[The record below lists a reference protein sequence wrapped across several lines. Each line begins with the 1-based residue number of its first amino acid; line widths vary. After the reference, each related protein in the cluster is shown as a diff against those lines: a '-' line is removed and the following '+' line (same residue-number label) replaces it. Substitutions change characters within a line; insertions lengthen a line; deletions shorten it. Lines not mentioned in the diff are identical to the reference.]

1 MFSFNR
7 FKFNKLNYTLFI
19 CLLMLSSLPVAAEK
33 QKMIVGDF
41 SQQSSAIPESWDTLT
56 FGSIEEHTS
65 YTLVDDDNIKVIK
78 AQSNES
84 ASGLTKKISFN
95 PKEYPYLSWRWKVN
109 KAIPGTDVTSK
120 SGDDYAARI
129 YVMFKYNLEDLPE
142 DEQSRISWYK
152 FFNGKLP
159 PLATLNYIWAN
170 KMPLGRIVPSP
181 YTDRVKMVIL
191 KNKDSELQQWHVEE
205 RNIYED
211 YKKAF
216 GEEPKDVISIAIMTD
231 TDNTEAMAESYFGD
245 IVISKIRTLKPPPA
259 QASTAQKSERVK
271 VSRK

>member
-1 MFSFNR
+1 MSSI
-7 FKFNKLNYTLFI
+7 NKVFVSLFI
-19 CLLMLSSLPVAAEK
+19 SALIP
-33 QKMIVGDF
+33 F
-41 SQQSSAIPESWDTLT
+41 SQLLANDEHQMVLGAFSQETKALPKSWNPLT
-56 FGSIEEHTS
+56 FSSIEEYTS
-65 YTLVDDDNIKVIK
+65 YTLVDDENTKVVK

-109 KAIPGTDVTSK
+109 KSISGTDVTSK
-120 SGDDYAARI
+120 SGDDYAARV
-129 YVMFKYNLEDLPE
+129 YVIFKYNFEDLSE
-142 DEQSRISWYK
+142 DEQSRVSWYK

-170 KMPLGRIVPSP
+170 KMAVGNIVSSP

-191 KNKDSELQQWHVEE
+191 KNKESSLQEWHVEE

-231 TDNTEAMAESYFGD
+231 TDNTGAMAETYFGD
-245 IVISKIRTLKPPPA
+245 IVISKKPRLETQVVQRTPENK
-259 QASTAQKSERVK
+259 
-271 VSRK
+271 

>member
-1 MFSFNR
+1 MFL
-7 FKFNKLNYTLFI
+7 LNQVNFTLFI
-19 CLLMLSSLPVAAEK
+19 SFLLPVSFLLAEEK
-33 QKMIVGDF
+33 QQMVLGDF
-41 SQQSSAIPESWDTLT
+41 SSQTKVIPESWQPLT
-56 FGSIEEHTS
+56 FGSIEEHTFYS
-65 YTLVDDDNIKVIK
+65 LVDDQNIKVIK
-78 AQSNES
+78 AESNES

-129 YVMFKYNLEDLPE
+129 YVMFKYDLKDLSE
-142 DEQSRISWYK
+142 SEQSRINWYK

-170 KMPLGRIVPSP
+170 KMAVWNIVSSP

-191 KNKDSELQQWHVEE
+191 KNKESTLHEWHIEE
-205 RNIYED
+205 RNVYED
-211 YKKAF
+211 YKNAF

-231 TDNTEAMAESYFGD
+231 TDNTSATAETYFGD
-245 IVISKIRTLKPPPA
+245 IIVSKMPRLKT
-259 QASTAQKSERVK
+259 QVVK
-271 VSRK
+271 DIIKK

>member
-1 MFSFNR
+1 MSSTNPFNINR
-7 FKFNKLNYTLFI
+7 LNSALFI
-19 CLLMLSSLPVAAEK
+19 CLLMLGSLLDAAEK

-41 SQQSSAIPESWDTLT
+41 SQQETTLPASWDALT
-56 FGSIEEHTS
+56 FASIEEHTS
-65 YTLVDDDNIKVIK
+65 YTLVDDENIKVIK

-84 ASGLTKKISFN
+84 ASGLTRKISFN

-129 YVMFKYNLEDLPE
+129 YVMFKYNLEDLSE

-170 KMPLGRIVPSP
+170 KMPLGRIVSSP
-181 YTDRVKMVIL
+181 YTERVKMVIL
-191 KNKDSELQQWHVEE
+191 KNKSSELQQWHVEE

-245 IVISKIRTLKPPPA
+245 IVVSKVRTLKPPLT
-259 QASTAQKSERVK
+259 QTSTTQKIQLGKTSLE
-271 VSRK
+271 

>member
-1 MFSFNR
+1 MLSTTHYKNTIF
-7 FKFNKLNYTLFI
+7 L
-19 CLLMLSSLPVAAEK
+19 CLLALASALNASEN
-33 QKMIVGDF
+33 QKMVVGDF
-41 SQQSSAIPESWDTLT
+41 SQQDHSLPESWDTLT

-65 YTLVDDDNIKVIK
+65 YTLVDDEDIKVIK
-78 AQSNES
+78 AESNES
-84 ASGLTKKISFN
+84 ASGLSKKVTFN
-95 PKEYPYLSWRWKVN
+95 PKDYPYLSWRWKVN

-142 DEQSRISWYK
+142 QEQSRISWYK

-170 KMPLGRIVPSP
+170 KMPVGKIISSP
-181 YTDRVKMVIL
+181 YTDRVKMVVL
-191 KNKDSELQQWHVEE
+191 KNKGSELQQWHIEE

-245 IVISKIRTLKPPPA
+245 IVVSKVSQLKKSVV
-259 QASTAQKSERVK
+259 QASKPTKNALAK
-271 VSRK
+271 RK

>member
-1 MFSFNR
+1 MTSIYKVNF
-7 FKFNKLNYTLFI
+7 TLFI
-19 CLLMLSSLPVAAEK
+19 YLLLQASFLQAGEN
-33 QKMIVGDF
+33 QQMIVGDF
-41 SQQSSAIPESWDTLT
+41 SLQSKTIPESWQPLT
-56 FGSIEEHTS
+56 FGSIDEHTS
-65 YTLVDDDNIKVIK
+65 YTLVDDQNIKVIK
-78 AQSNES
+78 AESNES

-95 PKEYPYLSWRWKVN
+95 PKTYPYLSWRWKVN
-109 KAIPGTDVTSK
+109 KAISGTDVTSK

-129 YVMFKYNLEDLPE
+129 YVMFKYDLKDLSE

-170 KMPLGRIVPSP
+170 KMPVGNIVSSP

-191 KNKDSELQQWHVEE
+191 KNKESALQEWHVEE

-231 TDNTEAMAESYFGD
+231 TDNTNAMAETYFGD
-245 IVISKIRTLKPPPA
+245 IVVSKMPRLNTQVARGTSKN
-259 QASTAQKSERVK
+259 K
-271 VSRK
+271 